1 MELVEGETLAER
13 LRRGRLTVAEAL
25 HQARQLAGA
34 IEAAHAKGIV
44 HRDLK
49 PANIKVTPAGTIK
62 VLDFGL
68 AKAIAPGA
76 SDADI
81 AQTVAATAGA
91 THEGVVVGTAAY
103 MSPEQAIGQP
113 VDTRTDIWAFG
124 CVVYEMFSGR
134 QAFDGRT
141 ASEAVAAVLKA
152 DPDWRLLPDDTPE
165 AVRRL
170 LERCLRKDSTRR
182 LRDIGDAGLELDEA
196 GIPATTSP
204 SPVAPRARR
213 WLAWAA
219 AAAAAVVA
227 AAAWVIPRPGAAPME
242 VRLELNTP
250 PTIDPALAVSPDG
263 RTVAFVGLIDGRRG
277 LWLRRLDV
285 AEARAIPGSDNASA
299 PFWSPDGRAIGF
311 FADGRLNLAS
321 LADGSVRAVVS
332 GVAAPGGATLN
343 SAGVLLY
350 PPIPERRY
358 HACRL
363 PAARRSRRPSSRCG
377 TGCTLFRV
385 SCPTA
390 SISCFSSPHPR
401 RNAASTSGSSTA
413 SRVAACWTA
422 RDQRCLPRPPGVCSS
437 SATGSSSPSRSTP
450 AGSSWGPRPSRSTSV
465 GLAATPWPHRRRV
478 PSSIERRRRRADSVS
493 SSGWIEPGPRPTGWS
508 TPTRCHSDRRSRA
521 TAVASPCS
529 GRPAATSTCGPMTY
543 RGARGIA

>member
-34 IEAAHAKGIV
+34 IEAAHAQGIV

-49 PANIKVTPAGTIK
+49 PANIKVTPAGAIK

-68 AKAIAPGA
+68 AKAIAP
-76 SDADI
+76 
-81 AQTVAATAGA
+81 AATGADTAHAAALTVGA
-91 THEGVVVGTAAY
+91 THAGVVVGTAVY

-170 LERCLRKDSTRR
+170 LERCLRKDSSKR

-196 GIPATTSP
+196 GIWPTTPP
-204 SPVAPRARR
+204 STVAPRARR
-213 WLAWAA
+213 WLAWAGA
-219 AAAAAVVA
+219 AAIVA
-227 AAAWVIPRPGAAPME
+227 AGTWVIPRPGAAPME

-263 RTVAFVGLIDGRRG
+263 RTVAFVGLIGGRRG

-285 AEARAIPGSDNASA
+285 AEARAIPGSDNAST

-311 FADGRLNLAS
+311 LANGRLHLAS
-321 LADGSVRAVVS
+321 LADGSVRAVAS
-332 GVAAPGGATLN
+332 GVAAPVGATLN

-350 PPIPERRY
+350 SASPGAPLS
-358 HACRL
+358 RL
-363 PAARRSRRPSSRCG
+363 SIAGGTPAAATRFEERHRLHAFPSFLPDGRHFVFFVAAPAEERGIHLGQLDRLDSRRLVDSEGPAVFAAAS
-377 TGCTLFRV
+377 GCLFFVRDGKLLAQ
-385 SCPTA
+385 P
-390 SISCFSSPHPR
+390 FDPR
-401 RNAASTSGSSTA
+401 RLELGPEAIAIDNRAPSGNALAASPAGTVVYRTRDPGERTSASSSGSIE
-413 SRVAACWTA
+413 R
-422 RDQRCLPRPPGVCSS
+422 
-437 SATGSSSPSRSTP
+437 
-450 AGSSWGPRPSRSTSV
+450 GPRP
-465 GLAATPWPHRRRV
+465 A
-478 PSSIERRRRRADSVS
+478 
-493 SSGWIEPGPRPTGWS
+493 GWS
-508 TPTRCHSDRRSRA
+508 TPTRCHWDRRSRA

-529 GRPAATSTCGPMTY
+529 GTPAATSTCGPMTC